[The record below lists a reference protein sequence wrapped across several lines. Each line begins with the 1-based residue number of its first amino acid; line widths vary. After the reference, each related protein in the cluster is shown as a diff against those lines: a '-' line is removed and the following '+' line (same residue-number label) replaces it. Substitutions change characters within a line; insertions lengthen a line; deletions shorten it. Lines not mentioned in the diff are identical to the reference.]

1 MFIVLTYELWFY
13 TFYCE
18 IVIRMATIKQIYY
31 RSAQGLQGSSTTA
44 GHGFIWL
51 ENPQCT
57 GSETS
62 LAKCKSS
69 FEIGVHNCRHTE
81 DARAV
86 CQN

>member
-18 IVIRMATIKQIYY
+18 FVIRMATIKQIYY
-31 RSAQGLQGSSTTA
+31 RSAQGLQGSSTTG

-51 ENPQCT
+51 YFLQCT
-57 GSETS
+57 GNETS
-62 LAKCKSS
+62 LAKCMTSV
-69 FEIGVHNCRHTE
+69 EIGMHWCSHGE